1 MLVGAPVGRVVAA
14 PPTRDRVE
22 PVHTQP
28 DSLTPTSYGRPIVTL
43 MASLLLNRRDLEFLL
58 YEWLD
63 VESLTKRERH
73 AEHSRES
80 FDDVL
85 DLAERI
91 ATQHFAPHSRKSD
104 GEEPRFDGERVHL
117 IPEIKAALDVFAQA
131 GLLAGTLD
139 EELGGLQLPTVVGN
153 AVFAYFQAANVGTS
167 SYPFL
172 SIANANLLMAHGTRE
187 QVDTYVRPMLEG
199 RFFGTMCLS
208 EPQAGSSLSDVTT
221 KAVPQP
227 GGTYRLFGN
236 KMWISGGDHDL
247 SENIVHLVLAKVPG
261 GPAGVKGIS
270 LFIVPK
276 VVVETGERND
286 VVLAGLNH
294 KMGFRGTV
302 NTLLNFGEGKHR
314 PAGQP
319 GAVGHLVGQEHQG
332 LRYMFHMMN
341 EARVGVGLGA
351 TALGYT
357 GYLHAL
363 DYAKGRPQGRPV
375 NAKDPTSPQVPII
388 EHADVKRM
396 LLASKAYVEG
406 ALALN
411 LYCGRLL
418 DEQATGETE
427 AVRAQSTLLLDVL
440 TPIAKSW
447 PSQWCLEA
455 NSLAIQVLG
464 GYGYTREYPVEQLY
478 RDNRLNSIHEGTHGI
493 QGLDLLGRKAVMQ
506 GGAGLALLTA
516 TMQQTTVLAEA
527 AGGELAELGAQLE
540 VLVERLPAT
549 TMQLFTAASLEVSL
563 ANSTVYLEAVGH
575 TVLAWIWLEQLLAA
589 DGRTGDFYDGKR
601 QAGRFFFRW
610 ELPKVPVQL
619 TLLESLDTT
628 TLDTSPDWL

>member
-1 MLVGAPVGRVVAA
+1 
-14 PPTRDRVE
+14 
-22 PVHTQP
+22 
-28 DSLTPTSYGRPIVTL
+28 

-63 VESLTKRERH
+63 VETLTKRERH
-73 AEHSRES
+73 ADHSRET

-91 ATQHFAPHSRKSD
+91 ATEHFATHNRKSD

-117 IPEIKAALDVFAQA
+117 IPEIKAALDVFAEA

-139 EELGGLQLPTVVGN
+139 EDLGGLQLPVVVGN
-153 AVFAYFQAANVGTS
+153 AVFGYFQAANVGTS

-172 SIANANLLMAHGTRE
+172 SIANANLLMAHATEE
-187 QVDTYVRPMLEG
+187 QVDTYVRPMLDG
-199 RFFGTMCLS
+199 RYFGTMCLS

-221 KAVPQP
+221 KALPQAD
-227 GGTYRLFGN
+227 GTHRLFGN
-236 KMWISGGDHDL
+236 KMWISAGDHDL
-247 SENIVHLVLAKVPG
+247 SENIIHLVLAKTPG

-302 NTLLNFGEGKHR
+302 NTLLNFGEGKHL
-314 PAGQP
+314 PGGQP
-319 GAVGHLVGQEHQG
+319 GAVGHLVGEEHQG
-332 LRYMFHMMN
+332 LKYMFHMMN

-363 DYAKGRPQGRPV
+363 AYAKARPQGRPV
-375 NAKDPTSPQVPII
+375 SAKDPASPQVPII
-388 EHADVKRM
+388 EHADVRRM
-396 LLASKAYVEG
+396 LLAQKAYVEG

-418 DEQATGETE
+418 DEQATGETDE
-427 AVRAQSTLLLDVL
+427 VRAESTLLLDVL

-478 RDNRLNSIHEGTHGI
+478 RDNRLNPIHEGTHGI
-493 QGLDLLGRKAVMQ
+493 QGLDLLGRKVVMQ
-506 GGAGLALLTA
+506 GGAGLALLTQ
-516 TMQQTTVLAEA
+516 TMSRTTALAQA
-527 AGGELAELGAQLE
+527 AGGELAELGAQLAT
-540 VLVERLPAT
+540 VVERVPAT
-549 TMQLFTAASLEVSL
+549 TTRLFAADSLEVSL
-563 ANSTVYLEAVGH
+563 ANSSVYLEAVGH

-610 ELPKVPVQL
+610 ELPKVATQL

-628 TLDTSPDWL
+628 TLDTSPAWF